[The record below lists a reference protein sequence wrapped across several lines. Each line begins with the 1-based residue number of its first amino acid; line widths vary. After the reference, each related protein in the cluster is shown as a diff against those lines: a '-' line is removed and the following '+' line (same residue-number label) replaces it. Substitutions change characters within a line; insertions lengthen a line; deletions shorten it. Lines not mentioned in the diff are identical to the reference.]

1 MCDETPW
8 MFCMCCNRELQIKNG
23 GAHAFFSH
31 PEEPEP
37 ALNFQLNP
45 SEPQHL
51 FEEDV
56 FRQFGGEDLET
67 EGESYPKQWN

>member
-1 MCDETPW
+1 
-8 MFCMCCNRELQIKNG
+8 MCCDRELEIKNG
-23 GAHAFFSH
+23 GVFFSQ

-45 SEPQHL
+45 TEPQHP

-56 FRQFGGEDLET
+56 FRRFGGEDFET
-67 EGESYPKQWN
+67 EGESYPKQ